1 MWLEKDL
8 PVTRNGGME
17 SLCPKLDPKHP
28 ISPRLI
34 VLSAPS
40 GAGKSTLCEQ
50 ILKDFPDMRM
60 SISSTTRPKRPYERE
75 GIHYHFLTLHEFK
88 ARRDLGEFAEW
99 ARVHNHCYGTPKSHI
114 EKWLAENRH
123 VLFDIDVHGAI
134 GLLKH
139 FGARV
144 ILIFIHPPSMEALKE
159 RLLKRKTESPRSIER
174 RLQNAYNELG
184 WSQKFDYQIT
194 NDDLNRAYQELKEIV
209 KKECP

>member
-1 MWLEKDL
+1 
-8 PVTRNGGME
+8 ME

-40 GAGKSTLCEQ
+40 GAGKSTLCER

-75 GIHYHFLTLHEFK
+75 DVHYHFLTSHEFR
-88 ARRDLGEFAEW
+88 ARRDRSEFAEW
-99 ARVHNHCYGTPKSHI
+99 ARVHNHYYGTPKSQI
-114 EKWLAENRH
+114 EKWLAENQH
-123 VLFDIDVHGAI
+123 VLFDIDVQGAI

-144 ILIFIHPPSMEALKE
+144 LLVFIHPPSMEALKE
-159 RLLKRKTESPRSIER
+159 RLLNRKTESPRSIER

-184 WSQKFDYQIT
+184 WSRKFDYQIT